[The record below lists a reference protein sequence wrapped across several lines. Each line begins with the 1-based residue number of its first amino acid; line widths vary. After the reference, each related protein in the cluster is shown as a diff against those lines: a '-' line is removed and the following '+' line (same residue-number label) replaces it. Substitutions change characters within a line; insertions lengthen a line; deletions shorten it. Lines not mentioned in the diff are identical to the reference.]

1 MIDTSCVPVSQLLV
15 LSCQNLLHNLGYYRI
30 ILFAFYFQTGM
41 AAVMLAFGPQHY
53 FVVAFYLT
61 VNM

>member
-1 MIDTSCVPVSQLLV
+1 MIDTCIPVAQLLV

-30 ILFAFYFQTGM
+30 ILFAFYLQTGM
-41 AAVMLAFGPQHY
+41 AAIMLALGPRHY
-53 FVVAFYLT
+53 FILALFLT